1 MEKNEFEQIDPLIDD
16 ISEQVSELIEGETLD
31 QLKAKLAEISRIL
44 GEPYSLTLDISLQVF
59 DEEREKS
66 LPLLQTGLST
76 NNGSPARQCWG
87 DSSPHRYV
95 VHGQL
100 SIVPHDH
107 CPDCWGRW
115 DAKDC
120 HPTCPECGVSMGD
133 QVMWLLDNDLCPH
146 CEKGTVT
153 ASDPTCT
160 KCGYSVNPAYIV
172 WG

>member
-31 QLKAKLAEISRIL
+31 QLKAKLVEISRIL
-44 GEPYSLTLDISLQVF
+44 GEPYSVTLDINVEVF
-59 DEEREKS
+59 DSDREKT

-76 NNGSPARQCWG
+76 ESGSPTRQCWA

-95 VHGQL
+95 VNGQL

-107 CPDCWGRW
+107 CPACWGVW
-115 DAKDC
+115 DFKER
-120 HPTCPECGVSMGD
+120 HPTCPSCGVTLGD
-133 QVMWLLDNDLCPH
+133 QVKWLLDNDTCPR
-146 CEKGTVT
+146 CEDGQVT
-153 ASDPTCT
+153 AADPTCT
-160 KCGYSVNPAYIV
+160 KCGHSVNPAYCV